1 MGVELT
7 EIRKIYI
14 FLKIFLKMT
23 VEEQKRQFQDLQS
36 KAQMDDDEDSEEE
49 EVEDEDEEDE
59 EEMID
64 PLDTVRARCAESG
77 DTKKWKD
84 ELAICTKRVESR
96 ENTEETCTEE
106 LFHFLHHRDECVA
119 GQFKSIVKAIW

>member
-49 EVEDEDEEDE
+49 EDEEDE

-119 GQFKSIVKAIW
+119 GQFKSIVKANW